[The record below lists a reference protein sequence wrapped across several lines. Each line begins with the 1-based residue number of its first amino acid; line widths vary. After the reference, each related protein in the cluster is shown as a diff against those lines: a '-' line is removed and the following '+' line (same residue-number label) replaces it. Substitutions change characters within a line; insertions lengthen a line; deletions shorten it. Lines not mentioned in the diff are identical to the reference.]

1 MYKKTRSSHKKTSP
15 KMKKRTSPK
24 MKKGSL
30 KKTRSIK
37 KKTRSSHKK
46 TRSIKKKTR
55 SIKKKTRSIKKRSYP
70 KMKKRIQKGGNTKD
84 VEAAEAA
91 YKTSK
96 AAYDKKV
103 ADNSKA
109 LEGIFDKYIKYL
121 MKTQELQ
128 KDFSN
133 EVDGE
138 IPTLKFEQFKDYK
151 TVYSKYAK
159 EMEGLINTYIDN
171 EKKYLLKLINDTDY
185 LKDLYSSKVGK
196 TSLLGKLTPKQ
207 TAAKQ
212 DDEKYAREAALAQAR
227 EDASKKA

>member
-1 MYKKTRSSHKKTSP
+1 
-15 KMKKRTSPK
+15 
-24 MKKGSL
+24 
-30 KKTRSIK
+30 
-37 KKTRSSHKK
+37 
-46 TRSIKKKTR
+46 
-55 SIKKKTRSIKKRSYP
+55 
-70 KMKKRIQKGGNTKD
+70 MKKRIQKGGNTKD

-96 AAYDKKV
+96 AAYDKRV

-121 MKTQELQ
+121 IKTQELQ